1 MFLSKRLSTC
11 ALCNENWVWILLLI
25 LNSMRR
31 MRVLLWNKIYLGA
44 FEFAGVPGLICS
56 LWSSH
61 LFFPFDKAKHV
72 GEKQTALNVHFYW
85 NCVPFPDKTWMFS
98 RPWKKG
104 RKPASWKVTVSESG
118 RLQTGECEWIVEQQN
133 GNLPHVAMVGKRQE
147 NAAKNLLSDVC
158 LVFTVCV
165 PTMGIGRC
173 TIDKQVEREQ
183 I

>member
-1 MFLSKRLSTC
+1 
-11 ALCNENWVWILLLI
+11 
-25 LNSMRR
+25 
-31 MRVLLWNKIYLGA
+31 
-44 FEFAGVPGLICS
+44 
-56 LWSSH
+56 
-61 LFFPFDKAKHV
+61 
-72 GEKQTALNVHFYW
+72 
-85 NCVPFPDKTWMFS
+85 MFS
-98 RPWKKG
+98 RQGKRAENLPLE
-104 RKPASWKVTVSESG
+104 KVTVSESG

>member
-1 MFLSKRLSTC
+1 MCTFTGIVFLSQIKLECFLGLGKR
-11 ALCNENWVWILLLI
+11 AENLPL
-25 LNSMRR
+25 
-31 MRVLLWNKIYLGA
+31 
-44 FEFAGVPGLICS
+44 E
-56 LWSSH
+56 
-61 LFFPFDKAKHV
+61 
-72 GEKQTALNVHFYW
+72 
-85 NCVPFPDKTWMFS
+85 
-98 RPWKKG
+98 
-104 RKPASWKVTVSESG
+104 KVTVSESG

>member
-104 RKPASWKVTVSESG
+104 RKPASWKSYRFRVWKIADGGMWMDCGTAERQLASRGNGGQTAGKCSEKSAFRGLSG
-118 RLQTGECEWIVEQQN
+118 V
-133 GNLPHVAMVGKRQE
+133 H
-147 NAAKNLLSDVC
+147 C
-158 LVFTVCV
+158 LRANHGHWKVYNW
-165 PTMGIGRC
+165 
-173 TIDKQVEREQ
+173 
-183 I
+183 